1 MVFLGGRMRVKTLV
15 VGDGRRQWSVLAA
28 ALLWAVLLLIL
39 APGSRGE
46 PAAQPKVDDDPEG
59 APYVA
64 GELLVAYEP
73 GTSEEA
79 EGTVVRQSG
88 ARTLQDLPGEA
99 RLVSFPEIRREASE
113 AARERALAREL
124 RDLEHKAGVEAADY
138 NYLRRPYFTPNDPK
152 LGNQWGLTKAR
163 FRGAWNDAKG
173 GGAKVAIV
181 DSGVSSGHPDIG
193 KIAAQKDFVEGN
205 AVADDDYGHGTRV
218 TGIAGALTD
227 NGKGMAGGCFKCGLL
242 IAKVMGANGFATDSK
257 IIKGIDWSVDR
268 GADVVNLSLGGPAYS
283 GALGRAVNRAS
294 ARGAVVVAAAGN
306 EEDEGETVPRGVF
319 ECDRRERHQ
328 PGRPSGRL
336 LQPRR
341 LGGSGRAGEGHTLT
355 RKSGGY
361 SNQSGTSFSAP
372 FVSGLAGLLASQGM
386 SADSI
391 RQRMQDH
398 RQGPR
403 ARGGRS
409 PLRARQDR
417 RRQRREVSR
426 GLASTSSLG

>member
-1 MVFLGGRMRVKTLV
+1 MRVKTLV
-15 VGDGRRQWSVLAA
+15 IGGGRRQWSVFAA

-79 EGTVVRQSG
+79 EDAVVRQSG
-88 ARTLQDLPGEA
+88 ARTLQDLPGKA

-124 RDLEHKAGVEAADY
+124 RDLGHKASVEAADY
-138 NYLRRPYFTPNDPK
+138 NYLREPSFTPNDPR
-152 LGNQWGLTKAR
+152 LGNQWGITKTR

-173 GGAKVAIV
+173 SGAKVAIV

-193 KIAAQKDFVEGN
+193 KIVAQKDFVEGN

-242 IAKVMGANGFATDSK
+242 IAKVMSANGFATDSK
-257 IIKGIDWSVDR
+257 IIKGIDWSVDH
-268 GADVVNLSLGGPAYS
+268 GADVVNLSLGGPANS
-283 GALGRAVNRAS
+283 DVLRTEVNRAYS
-294 ARGAVVVAAAGN
+294 RGTVVVAAAGN
-306 EEDEGETVPRGVF
+306 ERSRVRQYPAAYSNAIAVSATGQGDRLADFSSRGDWV
-319 ECDRRERHQ
+319 DLAA
-328 PGRPSGRL
+328 PGKGILS
-336 LQPRR
+336 
-341 LGGSGRAGEGHTLT
+341 T

-361 SNQSGTSFSAP
+361 GKQSGTSFSAP

-391 RQRMQDH
+391 RQRMQGSAKDLGH
-398 RQGPR
+398 AGDDPLY
-403 ARGGRS
+403 GHGRIDADS
-409 PLRARQDR
+409 AVR
-417 RRQRREVSR
+417 
-426 GLASTSSLG
+426 